1 MLFRSMVIVTH
12 EMNFAFKVSDRIVF
26 MEKGRVVCDDTPAV
40 LRSGQN
46 PRVEAFLKDV
56 SLA

>member
-1 MLFRSMVIVTH
+1 MVIVTH

-26 MEKGRVVCDDTPAV
+26 MEKGRVVCDDTPEC